1 MVPSLEVTGQCQWV
15 TTPVP
20 GATNS
25 KLSSDALGNF
35 NVAVVVS
42 GDPSTVHSWACAAD
56 AADPPITSTTSS
68 AVPIRAIR
76 LFIPLT
82 PFSFGPI
89 RRIIP
94 SLQEPTKTA
103 LVIPC
108 IKKADWRLLLVG
120 RRTEPDPQ
128 NDEIPLGGGISR
140 AAEGIRTL
148 DLLHGKQT
156 L

>member
-35 NVAVVVS
+35 NVAVVVN

-76 LFIPLT
+76 LFIPLN
-82 PFSFGPI
+82 S
-89 RRIIP
+89 
-94 SLQEPTKTA
+94 
-103 LVIPC
+103 
-108 IKKADWRLLLVG
+108 LLLRSHPKDHSQSPG
-120 RRTEPDPQ
+120 TNQ
-128 NDEIPLGGGISR
+128 NGFGDSVY
-140 AAEGIRTL
+140 
-148 DLLHGKQT
+148 
-156 L
+156 